1 MEWASNGTVSFLLD
15 GLLHKSLEFCNVKSM
30 ANARCNVVTAFCRIP
45 FMAVAMASLFSSITL
60 WETDDEV
67 ATAVVCVMV
76 KRFVKCSKWIDGLGL
91 VVVTQGIE
99 NRKYQLK
106 KQATTDSSPK
116 PDVAR

>member
-1 MEWASNGTVSFLLD
+1 
-15 GLLHKSLEFCNVKSM
+15 
-30 ANARCNVVTAFCRIP
+30 
-45 FMAVAMASLFSSITL
+45 
-60 WETDDEV
+60 
-67 ATAVVCVMV
+67 MV